1 MESTKSYEQTVEK
14 LKGVVGQGGMMIEK
28 VAIEK
33 AEPLARATLE
43 TGQQKLRM
51 IPNMYAYM
59 ANAPGLLE
67 TYRVGYELFRQ
78 GSGFT
83 AVEQEVI
90 FLSISYENGCEYCMA
105 AHSFL
110 ADVQSKVPAEVT
122 EALRKGTD
130 IPDARLRALS
140 RFTRTLVQKRGR
152 PSQTDLDLFR
162 AAGYTDA
169 RVLQIIL
176 AIGVKTLSNY
186 TNHLCGTEVDGAFAK
201 RSWNR
206 AAAASRT

>member
-1 MESTKSYEQTVEK
+1 MNEARLQ
-14 LKGVVGQGGMMIEK
+14 LEK

-43 TGQQKLRM
+43 TAQKKLGM

-67 TYRVGYELFRQ
+67 TYRNGYELFRQ

-83 AVEQEVI
+83 PVEQEVI

-110 ADVQSKVPAEVT
+110 ADVQSKVPPEVT
-122 EALRKGTD
+122 DALRNGAD
-130 IPDARLRALS
+130 IPDTRLRALS
-140 RFTRTLVQKRGR
+140 RYTRIMVQKRGR
-152 PSQTDLDLFR
+152 PDQSDVELFR
-162 AAGYTDA
+162 AAGYTDLQ
-169 RVLQIIL
+169 VLQIVL

-186 TNHLCGTEVDGAFAK
+186 TNHVCGTELDGPFAK
-201 RSWNR
+201 RSWKR
-206 AAAASRT
+206 AAVGSSA